1 MTLTI
6 ITSKYILFTL
16 ERIIF
21 AMLGLLKANHELDLS
36 PSKIDDLKIH
46 QKKTLPKTHCVSHDQ
61 ELLCAENLLKLNDSM
76 CAGACWSAR

>member
-36 PSKIDDLKIH
+36 PSKIDDLK
-46 QKKTLPKTHCVSHDQ
+46 KVSRVQ
-61 ELLCAENLLKLNDSM
+61 SWVRMRL
-76 CAGACWSAR
+76 G